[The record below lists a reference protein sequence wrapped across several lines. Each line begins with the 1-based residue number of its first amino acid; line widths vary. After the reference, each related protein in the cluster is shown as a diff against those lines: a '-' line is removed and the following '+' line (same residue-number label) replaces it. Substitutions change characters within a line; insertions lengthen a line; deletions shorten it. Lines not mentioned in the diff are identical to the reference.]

1 MARLIHAPVKRDF
14 VDIAMEFS
22 MASITSDHEILIMG
36 VDGGGMRKQL
46 YSLVLSCLACLV
58 LSLSGLAL
66 SGLVLVW
73 SGLVLSLSC
82 LVLSCLV
89 PCRPSSHLSV
99 CSQIAR
105 FVHTK
110 RIAVKLGWNHSTVDA
125 LREVA
130 IFSLV
135 EREVAMKHCN
145 MLAFGEGTTNEV
157 RRAHKADDVAFALH
171 SGWTHRPAS
180 RCPDLGL
187 RTVDG
192 GEARVSHQ
200 PLQHPMR
207 LAYFVEMVVV
217 CAL

>member
-1 MARLIHAPVKRDF
+1 MLAQRRRVVLRAVARLTHAPVKRDF
-14 VDIAMEFS
+14 VDIATEFS
-22 MASITSDHEILIMG
+22 MASITRDHEILIMG
-36 VDGGGMRKQL
+36 VDG
-46 YSLVLSCLACLV
+46 
-58 LSLSGLAL
+58 
-66 SGLVLVW
+66 
-73 SGLVLSLSC
+73 
-82 LVLSCLV
+82 
-89 PCRPSSHLSV
+89 
-99 CSQIAR
+99 
-105 FVHTK
+105 
-110 RIAVKLGWNHSTVDA
+110 GWNHSTVDA

-130 IFSLV
+130 MFSPV

>member
-1 MARLIHAPVKRDF
+1 
-14 VDIAMEFS
+14 MEFS

-110 RIAVKLGWNHSTVDA
+110 RIAVKLGWNHSTV
-125 LREVA
+125 A

-157 RRAHKADDVAFALH
+157 RRAHKADDGNGYRSLPNKNC
-171 SGWTHRPAS
+171 PAS